1 MFNWKIG
8 LAMMLSLAASAQ
20 DLGKLPEWAR
30 LAAQEVAGKPMPG
43 ADAWIVLDRTEM
55 AYTGDGEIRTRK
67 FRLAKILTERG
78 VNEAGYWL
86 HGLGGKASK
95 VKKLRGWNLRPDGE
109 LEKLSDENIL
119 NTNQSSNE
127 SITTRT
133 VSLAVLPRATKGSWI
148 AFESHEMFTYPTGPT
163 DEIWVLES
171 HPIHRWELALA
182 KQEGW
187 FTNLKQVS
195 VHLQPNRFEPW
206 IKDVAVQPEQSL
218 RAFDLPAIPEGEGA
232 HPSFRDVLPSV
243 RVCFEDPTLTGM
255 PSSRSWDEM
264 ARFYAERYQARY
276 STKTEMGIR
285 EKDPA
290 MVLQAIRR
298 WMAKEMSYRQVYLS
312 PERGWIPEYVPETLR
327 KRYGDCKDLATCFI
341 SEVRFAG
348 MQAYPVLARINE
360 GHARETDPVSSNSF
374 NHVIVA
380 VKLEKSLGFPAEV
393 ETPQGRF
400 LIVDPTDRMAPLGSL
415 QSGHRDREV
424 MICREA
430 SALWVRI
437 PASAV
442 KLPRSRTDL
451 TGQVT
456 ISGRLD
462 ANVTLV
468 EDGDALGLRQA
479 CLDGGAHKIHDYI
492 LESLIDL
499 PPTGSLEVQKV
510 GDPFDVDQPFEVTY
524 KISHPDGFHR
534 QMDEATLVAL
544 GLPQVGD
551 PIQKPGKPRQ
561 FPVEVRAAGHRE
573 FHATLQVPWVV
584 APVLPTLSIQ
594 TPFRTADW
602 KAKATPNNGGCVL
615 ELSFQ
620 QQRKDAFFVSPD
632 QEKGVAEWKRDRG
645 QLRIL
650 HQDGLAF
657 KVLP

>member
-1 MFNWKIG
+1 MFNRKIG
-8 LAMMLSLAASAQ
+8 LALMLGLAATAQ

-30 LAAQEVAGKPMPG
+30 LAAQEVAGKPMPDG
-43 ADAWIVLDRTEM
+43 DAWVVLDRTEM

-78 VNEAGYWL
+78 LNEAGYWL

-119 NTNQSSNE
+119 NTNQSSHE

-133 VSLAVLPRATKGSWI
+133 VSLAVLPRAAKGSWI
-148 AFESHEMFTYPTGPT
+148 AFESQEVFTYPTGPT
-163 DEIWVLES
+163 DEIWVMES

-206 IKDVAVQPEQSL
+206 IKNVAVQPGQGVK
-218 RAFDLPAIPEGEGA
+218 AVDLPAIPEGERA
-232 HPSFRDVLPSV
+232 HPSFQDVLPSV
-243 RVCFEDPTLTGM
+243 RICFEDPKLTDM
-255 PSSRSWDEM
+255 PSTRSWDEM
-264 ARFYAERYQARY
+264 ARFYAERYRARY

-290 MVLQAIRR
+290 MALQAIRR
-298 WMAKEMSYRQVYLS
+298 WMTKEMSYRQVYLS

-341 SEVRFAG
+341 SEARSAG

-360 GHARETDPVSSNSF
+360 GHARETDPVSPHSF

-380 VKLEKSLGFPAEV
+380 VRLEKSLGFPAEV

-400 LIVDPTDRMAPLGSL
+400 LMVDPTDRMAPLGSL
-415 QSGHRDREV
+415 HGGHRDQEV
-424 MICREA
+424 LICQETG
-430 SALWVRI
+430 ALWVRI
-437 PASAV
+437 PANAV
-442 KLPRSRTDL
+442 KLPRSRTEV

-456 ISGRLD
+456 ASGRLD
-462 ANVTLV
+462 ASVTLV
-468 EDGDALGLRQA
+468 EEADALGLRQA
-479 CLDGGAHKIHDYI
+479 CLDRGVHKIRDFL
-492 LESLIDL
+492 LESLVDL

-510 GDPFDVDQPFEVTY
+510 GDPFDVGHPFEVTY

-534 QMDEATLVAL
+534 QVGEATLVAL
-544 GLPQVGD
+544 GLPHVGD
-551 PIQKPGKPRQ
+551 PIQKPGKSRL
-561 FPVEVRAAGHRE
+561 FPVEVRAMGHRE
-573 FHATLQVPWVV
+573 FHATLQVPWAV
-584 APVLPTLSIQ
+584 APVLPTLTIR

-602 KAKATPNNGGCVL
+602 TAKSTPGNGGCTL
-615 ELSFQ
+615 ELDFYQ
-620 QQRKDAFFVSPD
+620 ERQDAFFDFPD
-632 QEKGVAEWKRDRG
+632 REKGVAEWKRDRG

-657 KVLP
+657 KVVP